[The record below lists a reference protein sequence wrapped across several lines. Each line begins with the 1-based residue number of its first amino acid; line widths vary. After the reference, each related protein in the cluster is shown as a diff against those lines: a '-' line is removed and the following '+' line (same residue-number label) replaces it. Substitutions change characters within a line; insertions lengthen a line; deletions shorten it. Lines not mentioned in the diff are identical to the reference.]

1 MSGSAQAPAADT
13 SDARLFAL
21 ISYGLF
27 LAALGTGFTAV
38 VGVVLAY
45 IKRGDTRGTIWE
57 AHFTGLIRLFWVGLV
72 VFAVWLALVIGG
84 VIGVAT
90 GINDNTIPPL
100 AGLFPVA
107 WLLSLVYLV
116 WYVYRTVRGL
126 IRAVDSQP
134 YA

>member
-1 MSGSAQAPAADT
+1 MSGSAQAPAAGA

-27 LAALGTGFTAV
+27 LAALGTGFTAI

-45 IKRGDTRGTIWE
+45 IKRAETRGTIWE

>member
-21 ISYGLF
+21 IAYGLF
-27 LAALGTGFTAV
+27 LGALGTGFTAI

-45 IKRGDTRGTIWE
+45 IKRPETRGTIWE
-57 AHFTGLIRLFWVGLV
+57 SHFSGLIRLFWIGLV
-72 VFAVWLALVIGG
+72 VFALWLALVIGG
-84 VIGVAT
+84 VIGVAN
-90 GINDNTIPPL
+90 GMNDNTIPPL

-126 IRAVDSQP
+126 IRAIDSQP